1 MEPSQVSSP
10 NNLSTPSSPCC
21 SVVVYDIIMTSHVTA
36 DRRDWMNTRNWPN
49 NTWTHHLLE
58 DCEMWLKALE
68 EASLDY
74 YFCQTYQ
81 FCIFSRSSVL
91 CFQQSASLVPTVSAA
106 SRLCDLL
113 FFSQTC
119 SSFLCKKTIENI
131 TLSPVTVAN
140 KGWLESQEIK
150 CEQFEMKWKS
160 TFWLL
165 VYPEFSEKY
174 WQNIQMSSPE
184 SF

>member
-10 NNLSTPSSPCC
+10 INLSTPSSPCC
-21 SVVVYDIIMTSHVTA
+21 TVVVYDIIMTSHVTA
-36 DRRDWMNTRNWPN
+36 DRRHWMNTRNWPN

-81 FCIFSRSSVL
+81 FCIFSWSSVL

-106 SRLCDLL
+106 SRLICCFSVKLVPVFSVRKQSKTSLCHLL
-113 FFSQTC
+113 Q
-119 SSFLCKKTIENI
+119 
-131 TLSPVTVAN
+131 SPTRDDWSHR
-140 KGWLESQEIK
+140 K
-150 CEQFEMKWKS
+150 
-160 TFWLL
+160 
-165 VYPEFSEKY
+165 
-174 WQNIQMSSPE
+174 
-184 SF
+184 